1 MFKTQVLLNEG
12 WELLTEAQQNVLV
25 YSERRLIPILEELSV
40 LFENKLSPDQIE
52 SLFAAAEQSANES
65 GNNKTALGK
74 AAAAAGVPFDLA
86 KKLDATIKDVAK
98 KAQDTTPVKNFDAQF
113 EKLKQK
119 VIEKVGGNDAKIVQT
134 LKQYGQWAKENPGK
148 SMLILSL
155 LSAAASVAV
164 GGASAGA
171 AVGFLLKMGNNLI
184 QGEKLST
191 ALGKGAYGAAIGWL
205 SGIAF
210 KWLSDTIIDN
220 IASAKEV
227 DLSNQLD
234 ALNNAAREQAIADA
248 AKNFPGVDF
257 GELAETT
264 TLRLSGNI
272 NSFYYSYDVILNP
285 EQLQQVNNLNEVM
298 NSTKGFTKEFYQ
310 SSAKFH
316 DLMAGFQNSPEQPLL
331 RAAGEA
337 LNVANMTGATGPQ
350 VTQLLSDWDNLDAL
364 YANAKAISPDVANA
378 VQGAVTQAE
387 KIKKGSHKAEP
398 VSDEEKQGQS
408 PEGSEGEQPQQP
420 AQESVYIRH
429 QNKDL
434 ELIYERMMQEG
445 LWDDVKGAGA
455 RAGQMIGR
463 GVDAAKT
470 KVNQFAQSDTGQKLA
485 GAMKSTGQ
493 AAGKAAAATGQAA
506 GKAVGA
512 GLAKAGQIKTNLT
525 TKITKDKLMSAWKK
539 SGSPTDVGSIVN
551 IMQDAGVTPE
561 MMQAVQ
567 GQTNIKLPANA
578 FTQPEPQQAPQ
589 QAQPKPTQAPQQAQ
603 PQQKPSQAFKYS
615 GKSKNVSSVVD
626 KLNSGGIDKAA
637 LLKYI
642 QSKKSAA

>member
-1 MFKTQVLLNEG
+1 MFKSQILLNEG

-25 YSERRLIPILEELSV
+25 YSDRRLVPILEEICV

-74 AAAAAGVPFDLA
+74 AAAAAGLPFDLA

-119 VIEKVGGNDAKIVQT
+119 IIEKVGGNDAKIVQM
-134 LKQYGQWAKENPGK
+134 LKQYGQWAKDNPGK

-171 AVGFLLKMGNNLI
+171 AVGFLLKMGNNLV

-191 ALGKGAYGAAIGWL
+191 ALGKGVYGAAIGYL
-205 SGIAF
+205 SGMAF

-234 ALNNAAREQAIADA
+234 ALNNAAREQAIGDA

-257 GELAETT
+257 GELTETT
-264 TLRLSGNI
+264 TLRMSGNI
-272 NSFYYSYDVILNP
+272 NRFYYGYDVILNP
-285 EQLQQVNNLNEVM
+285 EQLQQVNNLKEVM

-310 SSAKFH
+310 SAGKFH
-316 DLMAGFQNSPEQPLL
+316 ELMASFQNSQEQPLL
-331 RAAGEA
+331 RAATEA
-337 LNVANMTGATGPQ
+337 LKTAQTTGATGEQ
-350 VTQLLSDWDNLDAL
+350 VSQLLSDWENLDAL
-364 YANAKAISPDVANA
+364 HASAKAMSPAVANA

-387 KIKKGSHKAEP
+387 KIKKQAQQAEP
-398 VSDEEKQGQS
+398 VPDEEKQDQPTDSSG
-408 PEGSEGEQPQQP
+408 GEQPQQP
-420 AQESVYIRH
+420 AQESVYIRQ

-434 ELIYERMMQEG
+434 ELIYEQMVQEG
-445 LWDDVKGAGA
+445 LWDDVKGAGV
-455 RAGQMIGR
+455 RAGQMIGQ
-463 GVDAAKT
+463 GVNVAKT
-470 KVNQFAQSDTGQKLA
+470 KANQFAQSDTGQKIA
-485 GAMKSTGQ
+485 GGLKSAGQ
-493 AAGKAAAATGQAA
+493 AAGKAATATGQAA

-525 TKITKDKLMSAWKK
+525 TKITKDKLMSAWEKN
-539 SGSPTDVGSIVN
+539 GSPTDVGSIVN

-567 GQTNIKLPANA
+567 GQTQIKLPVNA
-578 FTQPEPQQAPQ
+578 TTQAPQ
-589 QAQPKPTQAPQQAQ
+589 QKPTQAPQQAQ
-603 PQQKPSQAFKYS
+603 PQQKPAQSFNYS
-615 GKSKNVSSVVD
+615 GKSKNISSVVD

-642 QSKKSAA
+642 QSKRSAA